1 MFWQFFMLKSE
12 SLTSLFRSFLI
23 SELSHLLPSLFFLK
37 RELSD
42 SLPSLFTNN
51 RPEWLAQVAHI
62 KRAKVRFAQK
72 TSKSHFSSCA
82 YKKKSNLLEKP
93 ISEFPTLLCLF
104 ALIKET
110 VYQDIRPFFPKTLH
124 LGHLWVMTTVSI
136 SSQCLR
142 KIEKFSEAFRV
153 CSYGIFKGVEN
164 LVTPSL
170 LVRFSTFFFVL
181 LITFFHLFLGP
192 QESDLPTSGA

>member
-1 MFWQFFMLKSE
+1 MWVNLSWFKRISRNNKRFARKICIFHMFWQFFMLKSE

-23 SELSHLLPSLFFLK
+23 SELSHSLPSLFFLK

-72 TSKSHFSSCA
+72 TSD
-82 YKKKSNLLEKP
+82 LLEKP

-124 LGHLWVMTTVSI
+124 LGHLVM
-136 SSQCLR
+136 
-142 KIEKFSEAFRV
+142 
-153 CSYGIFKGVEN
+153 SYDHCVHF
-164 LVTPSL
+164 
-170 LVRFSTFFFVL
+170 
-181 LITFFHLFLGP
+181 
-192 QESDLPTSGA
+192 